1 MNHHG
6 HVVDQSIIVRHGDL
20 TRRSECLGQSYGT
33 HVSDPTVRIELTS
46 QVYKT
51 RALPLSYAG
60 ICFLVSPSLSVP
72 PDQLLVTYRLQGSN
86 LGIAFANA
94 CLTDKYNYQQLP
106 NRIERGVRRGANF
119 NDDQPSTS
127 STP

>member
-60 ICFLVSPSLSVP
+60 ICFLVSPNCKL
-72 PDQLLVTYRLQGSN
+72 RLQGSN